1 MAQARVTEFYA
12 TKKRTG
18 DAQPSK
24 RRKLQINTDVSEAI
38 QSEPRNTRSTR
49 SSTRGKG
56 ISTPVIAEP
65 ENVLFTLSVPDKSA
79 KSKSTKSVTQR
90 TRKIKQIKGQQSIAD
105 VLRSRSPSP
114 TPSSASEEITSA
126 WDEHD
131 GPLTPSKKSKQNNEN
146 ETKGKTQ
153 TSKKRT
159 RQSKIKEDL
168 KTPPKEEKEETVRAP
183 RSRKKLQL
191 RSNVIASSESE
202 NSENEVIEPEMKSEK
217 QKYREVLDLPTTPLA
232 ISPLPDTPEVVR
244 QQMEKGPKVPTSNK
258 VQAAMEKLKELNK
271 EGTTMEEVSKSDMT
285 EKLKKCGK
293 LEELKAQLLQLN
305 EAKKEMKKIKESKE
319 KPKTGP
325 MVTQAK
331 APELSK
337 FEAIEVKV
345 ETQEELEPASDQK
358 APAYERFHHL
368 ATPAPPSLSLPYKYK
383 LLEDMFRSMD
393 TVVSMLHNRSEICT
407 FSKLKTAVQEMTKR
421 NFEQR
426 NVGQIKTVYPEAY
439 TFRQEKGLPAFGGK
453 SHDYQLT
460 VEPNFN
466 DELENK
472 LKTKSGRPC
481 FAAKDILQ
489 RKTTFHN
496 KLISIVMKHHKSF
509 LSSLSRPLSVPGD
522 KITRWH
528 PKFSLDEVPDI
539 PVDSLPEAPYVKKY
553 QSAIDVLED
562 NKAKLPD
569 RVKKALNSV
578 AMENMK
584 KDSSNPQEP
593 SAAKNLPQLQGVP
606 QSLLEKVRAREAK
619 KQELAM
625 MRDPVEDKR
634 SLMIRRLPE
643 MMRILRAHFVTEK
656 KPALTMENIV
666 QKLTDSYKTTIQAA
680 DVETHVKLLIELVPE
695 WLTVVEI
702 KKGKYVKMD
711 RNIELGS
718 LQSKVVN
725 MAKS

>member
-12 TKKRTG
+12 TKKRNG

-24 RRKLQINTDVSEAI
+24 RRKLQINAEVSETI
-38 QSEPRNTRSTR
+38 QSEPKSTRSTR

-56 ISTPVIAEP
+56 ISTPVSAEP
-65 ENVLFTLSVPDKSA
+65 ENVLFTLSLPDASA
-79 KSKSTKSVTQR
+79 KSTTTKGVKQR
-90 TRKIKQIKGQQSIAD
+90 TRKIKQIKGQQSITDA
-105 VLRSRSPSP
+105 LRSRSPSP
-114 TPSSASEEITSA
+114 ASSSASEEITSA

-131 GPLTPSKKSKQNNEN
+131 GPLTPSKKSKQNNEG

-153 TSKKRT
+153 ASRKRT
-159 RQSKIKEDL
+159 RQSKVKQDL
-168 KTPPKEEKEETVRAP
+168 KTPLKEEKEETVKAP

-191 RSNVIASSESE
+191 RSDVIASSESE
-202 NSENEVIEPEMKSEK
+202 NSENELREPEVHSEK
-217 QKYREVLDLPTTPLA
+217 QKYREVLDLPPLA

-271 EGTTMEEVSKSDMT
+271 EGTAMEKVSKSEVT

-305 EAKKEMKKIKESKE
+305 EAKKEMKKIKESKT
-319 KPKTGP
+319 KPKALP
-325 MVTQAK
+325 VVTKAK

-345 ETQEELEPASDQK
+345 EAKEELEPASDQK

-421 NFEQR
+421 NFEQK

-466 DELENK
+466 DESENK
-472 LKTKSGRPC
+472 LTTKSGRPC

-496 KLISIVMKHHKSF
+496 KLISIVMKHHKKF
-509 LSSLSRPLSVPGD
+509 LSSLSRPLSVPED

-553 QSAIDVLED
+553 QSALDVLED
-562 NKAKLPD
+562 NKARLPD

-578 AMENMK
+578 AMENVK
-584 KDSSNPQEP
+584 KESKNSPEP

-606 QSLLEKVRAREAK
+606 QSLLEKIRAREAK
-619 KQELAM
+619 KQELEM

-634 SLMIRRLPE
+634 SLMIHRLPE

-680 DVETHVKLLIELVPE
+680 DVESHVKLLIELVPE

-718 LQSKVVN
+718 LQSKVLN
-725 MAKS
+725 MVKS